1 MNNIYIFSAKKDFI
15 YIEDIYKTVLFV
27 TKNFKH
33 IIFYEECFYYR
44 VMFDFDYVCIKFFC
58 NKNIVI
64 QGLSTKSQDSIIE
77 EKSERFILLKYKFS
91 EKFRYSE
98 RKKIKHKLYYN
109 KTEYI

>member
-1 MNNIYIFSAKKDFI
+1 MNNIYIFSVKKDFI
-15 YIEDIYKTVLFV
+15 YIEDIYRTVLFL

-33 IIFYEECFYYR
+33 IIFYEECFYMYP
-44 VMFDFDYVCIKFFC
+44 VMFNYTCIKFFC